1 MTDNKTAGLP
11 HMPIFARSVHMFA
24 VLIVLAWI
32 GLVVAL
38 SVFVPSLDIVGKA
51 HTVSMSPKEAASMQA
66 MKRVGQV
73 FNEFDTDSAIMIV
86 LEGDKPL
93 GDDAHHFYDQ
103 LIRKLEA
110 DKNHVEHVQDFWG
123 DPLTAAGAQSNDG
136 KAAYVQVYLVGN
148 QGESKAN
155 DSVKAVRQIVDS
167 ASPPPGV
174 KAYVTGAAA
183 LTADQ
188 SAAGERGVIKVTI
201 ITFIVI
207 IVMLLFVY
215 RSIVT
220 VFITLL
226 MVVFELFAARQVVAF
241 LAYNNIIGLSTFA
254 VNLLVLMAIAAGTD
268 YAIFVLGRY
277 QEARSRGE
285 DREQAFYT
293 MFHGTAH
300 VVLGSGLTIA
310 GAMYCLSFTRL
321 PYFQT
326 LGVPCAVGMLVAVFA
341 ALTLGPAVLTVGSHF
356 GLFDPK
362 RRMRTRGW
370 RRVGT
375 AIVRW
380 PGPILAVSVA
390 IALIGLLALPG
401 YKTNYDNR
409 KYLPAYTKAN
419 IGYDAAERHFP
430 NARMNP
436 ELLLIETDHD
446 MRNPAG
452 MLVLD
457 RIARFVFH
465 IPGVARV
472 QAITRPLG
480 TPIEHTSIPFQISM
494 QNTTQVENQQ
504 YMHQRM
510 ADMLKQA
517 DAMQQSIDTMQRM
530 YNITSQMAAVTH
542 HMDGLTH
549 EMLDVTNTLRDN
561 IANFD
566 DFWRPIRAYFY
577 WEKHCFDIPICWSL
591 RSIFDALDGLDQI
604 SEKFTYLSNDI
615 AQLDALMPQMLAQMP
630 PMIATMTTM
639 KQMMLTMH
647 SSMSSLYDQMDVM
660 SQNSTAMGQAYDAA
674 KNDDSFYIPPEVFDN
689 PDFKRGLK
697 MFLSPDGHAARFIIS
712 HEGDPATPEGISH
725 VDPIRNA
732 AKEAIK
738 GTPVEGAK
746 IWLGGTAAVY
756 KDMRDGSKYDL
767 MIAGIS
773 AACLILIIML
783 IITRSLVAAVTIVGT
798 VLISLGASFGL
809 SVLVWQ
815 DIMGFELHW
824 MVLAMSVILLLAVG
838 SDYNLLLVSRFKE
851 EIHAGIKTGI
861 IRSMAGTGAVVT
873 SAGLVFAA
881 TMASFVFSPL
891 VVMGQVGT
899 TIGLGLL
906 FDTLIVRSFMMPSV
920 AALMGRWFW
929 WPTRVRTR
937 PASQL
942 LRPYGP
948 RPVVR
953 ALLLPPEN
961 GGTYPNGGSPNGE
974 SPDSASTDRFPL
986 ASPHY

>member
-1 MTDNKTAGLP
+1 MTGNKTAGLP
-11 HMPIFARSVHMFA
+11 HMPIFARSVHKFA
-24 VLIVLAWI
+24 LLIVLAWI

-277 QEARSRGE
+277 QEARSHGE

-341 ALTLGPAVLTVGSHF
+341 ALTLGPAVLTVGSRF

-419 IGYDAAERHFP
+419 VGYDAAERHFP

-465 IPGVARV
+465 IQGVARV

-591 RSIFDALDGLDQI
+591 RSIFDGLDGLDQI
-604 SEKFTYLSNDI
+604 SEKFTALSGDI

-783 IITRSLVAAVTIVGT
+783 IITRSLVAAITIVGT

-942 LRPYGP
+942 LRPFGP

-974 SPDSASTDRFPL
+974 SPDSASTDRF
-986 ASPHY
+986 ARPHY

>member
-1 MTDNKTAGLP
+1 MTDNQAAGLP
-11 HMPIFARSVHMFA
+11 HMPIFARTVHKFA
-24 VLIVLAWI
+24 LLIVLAWI
-32 GLVVAL
+32 GLVVVL
-38 SVFVPSLDIVGKA
+38 SIFVPSLDIVAKQ
-51 HTVSMSPKEAASMQA
+51 HTVSMSPQAAASMQA

-103 LIRKLEA
+103 LIQKLEA
-110 DKNHVEHVQDFWG
+110 DKKHVEHVQDFWG
-123 DPLTAAGAQSNDG
+123 DPLTAAGSQSSDG

-155 DSVKAVRQIVDS
+155 ESVRAVRKIVDS
-167 ASPPPGV
+167 VPPPPGV

-188 SAAGERGVIKVTI
+188 SAAGEKSIIKVTI

-226 MVVFELFAARQVVAF
+226 MVLIELFAARQVVAF
-241 LAYNNIIGLSTFA
+241 LAYNDIIGLSIFA
-254 VNLLVLMAIAAGTD
+254 VFLLVLMAIAAGTD

-277 QEARSRGE
+277 QEARSLGE

-293 MFHGTAH
+293 MFRGTAH

-326 LGVPCAVGMLVAVFA
+326 LGVPCAVGMLIAVFA

-362 RRMRTRGW
+362 HRMRTRGW

-380 PGPILAVSVA
+380 PAPILAVSVA

-409 KYLPAYTKAN
+409 KYLPPYTKAN
-419 IGYDAAERHFP
+419 VGYDAADRHFS

-510 ADMLKQA
+510 NDMLKQA

-549 EMLDVTNTLRDN
+549 EMLDVTSTLRDN

-566 DFWRPIRAYFY
+566 DFWRPIRSYFY
-577 WEKHCFDIPICWSL
+577 WEKHCYDIPICWSL
-591 RSIFDALDGLDQI
+591 RSIFDGLDGLDQI
-604 SEKFTYLSNDI
+604 TEKFTALSGDI
-615 AQLDALMPQMLAQMP
+615 SQLDALMPQMLAQMP

-725 VDPIRNA
+725 VDPIKNA

-738 GTPVEGAK
+738 GTPLEGAK

-783 IITRSLVAAVTIVGT
+783 IITRSLVAAITIVGT

-851 EIHAGIKTGI
+851 EIHAGLKTGI

-881 TMASFVFSPL
+881 TMACFIFSDL
-891 VVMGQVGT
+891 KVMGQVGT

-929 WPTRVRTR
+929 WPTQVRTR

-942 LRPYGP
+942 LRPFGP

-961 GGTYPNGGSPNGE
+961 GGTYPNGESPN
-974 SPDSASTDRFPL
+974 SATTDRFP
-986 ASPHY
+986 AARPHY

>member
-11 HMPIFARSVHMFA
+11 HMPIFARSVHKFA
-24 VLIVLAWI
+24 LLIVLAWI

-277 QEARSRGE
+277 QEARSHGE

-341 ALTLGPAVLTVGSHF
+341 ALTLGPAVLTVGSRF

-419 IGYDAAERHFP
+419 VGYDAAERHFP

-465 IPGVARV
+465 IQGVARV

-591 RSIFDALDGLDQI
+591 RSIFDGLDGLDQI
-604 SEKFTYLSNDI
+604 SEKFTALSGDI

-783 IITRSLVAAVTIVGT
+783 IITRSLVAAITIVGT

-942 LRPYGP
+942 LRPFGP

-974 SPDSASTDRFPL
+974 SPDSASTDRF
-986 ASPHY
+986 ARPHY